1 MQRDEDMQSDD
12 LEGKILNSNP
22 LLEAYGNAVTVRNN
36 NSSRFGKWTVL
47 EFNSVGMVTGC
58 HIKPYLLEK
67 SRVAFHT
74 EGERNY
80 HCFYHLFEAAKE
92 DKDLLTS
99 LELDK
104 QFNYMIPKK
113 HAPDE
118 PKGRK
123 RTRRKSIAL
132 ASSILPGQDKAPV
145 QDNRKYRQVRNA
157 FHKIGLTAREVRG
170 SYELLAGI
178 LHLGEVSF
186 EAVVS
191 SAGTEACTIKDDTPV
206 TSAARILGID
216 KEQLAFSLT
225 RRKLPGL
232 DIHVRYN
239 CDGAMDARDAL
250 AKALYEALFHWMV
263 HKINLT
269 LRNHDNDTSRTIGV
283 LDIFGFECFLKNGFE
298 QLCINYS
305 NEKLHFF
312 FNDYVFRME
321 KVVYEKEKL
330 KIDGNIEYVDN
341 SACLKMFENRSKGIF
356 ALLDDV
362 SRLGESSDAQFLQK
376 QKRTWKKSSAS
387 TPRLHSDAATSFRVK
402 HYAGDVSYNVTGF
415 LKRNADA
422 LHPDLAKLISTS
434 TNGFV
439 NGVVQQSPVTTAT
452 SATSGTPRRGG
463 KKGKKTK
470 RSIGTQFQNSLKSLV
485 KMLNSTT
492 PHFIRCLKPNPMQKP
507 SIFQSPMVLNQLRQ
521 LGFLSVC
528 QIRQNGYPVRLLFA
542 EFWRL
547 YQHCLPPKVKLDL
560 LKNSA
565 ADVVFAHCHTLV
577 EALCKHIPT
586 LAKAGIQVGT
596 TMVFMKDAAAQLLRQ
611 SRDKIVKLQAI
622 RIQAYCRR
630 YLARCMWLQHRACFR
645 GLANAT
651 AARDLNLLEE
661 WLVKA
666 QELLY
671 IPYKIVA
678 DAQTLRARIVQEN
691 AILEKVRMAMKEPS
705 VRKLGAAIRLAR
717 KKKVVGPEIEKAK
730 AVLTDLQTIN
740 ARQVD
745 LRKAIESRDKKMLK
759 IAIDSG
765 TKLAHDKHFADFSQT
780 KDLLAVLE
788 TSKHLLNLIIE
799 EQQAIAR
806 MAKAV
811 ASLSAILDHKHT
823 LATLNEVVKGKAI
836 PEVKASIETVNAL
849 AVPNTESGII
859 QAQDAIKR
867 AEMMIAEAEEKER
880 QARLEQQ
887 RREEEARQRRL
898 EQQRREEAARL
909 EKQRRE
915 EQARREAE
923 KKRIANLKA
932 REAAAAEAAL
942 LAKEAEEERLRL
954 EQLKRKEE
962 QMRREELQR
971 KEEEMRQEELRRR
984 EEEMRQEELKRKEE
998 EMRQQELERKRKEL
1012 HEKPDIE
1019 DGEEQEPQRGDDY
1032 AQTVR
1037 KLRESLDAELQ
1048 QLDANWKKDDEDK
1061 KLDMLMRTPRP
1072 SERAVSFI
1080 TDAVFSDDASDVES
1094 VYEAE
1099 TAPLGNP
1106 ASSRMQQQIEQVR
1119 RRMTTSLRAYPSNLR
1134 LQPLWLATSA
1144 MEEELD
1150 VVYSKDNDMTFRETY
1165 HDVRQILTVLAQLNT
1180 KSRGVGLTLAS
1191 NDLTDKMF
1199 CTGWLLKPRPV
1210 QPGGVKDNS
1219 CVKKRFFVL
1228 AGAKLKYCSIASTA
1242 KKDLRSSIAIFDS
1255 MVKAVS
1261 HVEEKKLYKNQPSAA
1276 AQFRERLTAGKDA
1289 HIVPAL
1295 VQAGMSK
1302 LGISLGAKRLK
1313 VRMKPDSVL
1322 RQEGVTDGLYLYA
1335 VERGDGRFVD
1345 LRNRSPKQVVDV
1357 LHSWVHH
1364 DRILFFS
1371 THKSRTKATQSHAAV
1386 KVELTPAPKRGNV
1399 NIKICCSGPDGLVY
1413 DNFYFAAENQVS
1425 ALKWKQAF
1433 ENMALFIR
1441 AEFVMNKIN
1450 LQKRLREKIGNL
1462 LLKPCFSK
1470 KEIVSARKYLSEADR
1485 LGISSQ
1491 FIVTRLRDEFNNSLL
1506 VRMAEYMRVC
1516 VCALVHIYTQGS
1528 VYRGK

>member
-104 QFNYMIPKK
+104 QFSYMIPKK

-132 ASSILPGQDKAPV
+132 ASAILPPQDKAPV
-145 QDNRKYRQVRNA
+145 QDDRKYRQVRNA
-157 FHKIGLTAREVRG
+157 FRKIGLTAREVRG
-170 SYELLAGI
+170 SYEVLAGI

-186 EAVVS
+186 EAVAS
-191 SAGTEACTIKDDTPV
+191 SAGTEACNIKDDKPV
-206 TSAARILGID
+206 TSVARILGID
-216 KEQLAFSLT
+216 KNQLAFSLT

-232 DIHVRYN
+232 DIDVRYT
-239 CDGAMDARDAL
+239 CHGAMDARDAL

-263 HKINLT
+263 HKINAN
-269 LRNHDNDTSRTIGV
+269 LRKHDNDSSHTIGV

-341 SACLKMFENRSKGIF
+341 SPCLKMFENKSKGIF

-362 SRLGESSDAQFLQK
+362 SRLGESSDEQFLQK
-376 QKRTWKKSSAS
+376 QQRAWKKSSAS
-387 TPRLHSDAATSFRVK
+387 TPRLHSEPAISFRVK
-402 HYAGDVSYNVTGF
+402 HYAGDVSYNATGF

-422 LHPDLAKLISTS
+422 LHPDLVKLILTS
-434 TNGFV
+434 SNGFV
-439 NGVVQQSPVTTAT
+439 NGVMQQSPVTADTLAT
-452 SATSGTPRRGG
+452 PSTPRKGG
-463 KKGKKTK
+463 KKKGNKTK
-470 RSIGTQFQNSLKSLV
+470 RSIGTQFKNSLRALV

-528 QIRQNGYPVRLLFA
+528 QIRQNGYPVRLLFG

-547 YQHCLPPKVKLDL
+547 YQHCLPPKIKLDL
-560 LKNSA
+560 LRHSGPDAVIARCRN
-565 ADVVFAHCHTLV
+565 LV

-596 TMVFMKDAAAQLLRQ
+596 TMVFMKDTAAQLLRH
-611 SRDKIVKLQAI
+611 SRDKIVKFQAI

-630 YLARCMWLQHRACFR
+630 FIARCMWLQHRACLH
-645 GLANAT
+645 GLADAT
-651 AARDLNLLEE
+651 AARDLSLLEE
-661 WLVKA
+661 WLLKA

-671 IPYKIVA
+671 IPYKVVA
-678 DAQTLRARIVQEN
+678 DAQTLRARIVEEN
-691 AILEKVRMAMKEPS
+691 AILEKVRLAMKEPS
-705 VRKLGAAIRLAR
+705 VRKLGAVIRLAG
-717 KKKVVGPEIEKAK
+717 KKNVDGPEIEKAK

-745 LRKAIESRDKKMLK
+745 LRKAIESRDKERLK
-759 IAIDSG
+759 IAIDKG
-765 TKLAHDKHFADFSQT
+765 MEIAHAKQYAGFLQT
-780 KDLLAVLE
+780 KDLLAVLT
-788 TSKHLLNLIIE
+788 TSKSLLNLIIE

-806 MAKAV
+806 MVKAV
-811 ASLSAILDHKHT
+811 ASLNAILDQKHT
-823 LATLNEVVKGKAI
+823 LTALNEAVKGRAI
-836 PEVKASIETVNAL
+836 PEVRASIETVNAL
-849 AVPNTESGII
+849 AVPNTESSI
-859 QAQDAIKR
+859 AEAKDAIKR
-867 AEMMIAEAEEKER
+867 GEMMIEAAEEKER
-880 QARLEQQ
+880 QERLEQQ
-887 RREEEARQRRL
+887 RREEEARRQRL
-898 EQQRREEAARL
+898 EQQRREKEARL

-915 EQARREAE
+915 EQARLEKQRLEEEQTRLEAE
-923 KKRIANLKA
+923 KKRKACLKA
-932 REAAAAEAAL
+932 RKAAEAAQ
-942 LAKEAEEERLRL
+942 LAKEAEEARLRQ
-954 EQLKRKEE
+954 EQIERKKEQMRQEELKRNEEQIRQEELKRKEE
-962 QMRREELQR
+962 Q
-971 KEEEMRQEELRRR
+971 
-984 EEEMRQEELKRKEE
+984 MRQEELKRKEE
-998 EMRQQELERKRKEL
+998 QMRQEDLERKRKES
-1012 HEKPDIE
+1012 HEKQQTE
-1019 DGEEQEPQRGDDY
+1019 DGEDY

-1037 KLRESLDAELQ
+1037 QRRESLDAELQ
-1048 QLDANWKKDDEDK
+1048 QLDANWKKDDEDE
-1061 KLDMLMRTPRP
+1061 KLDMLMMTPRP
-1072 SERAVSFI
+1072 SERAVSV
-1080 TDAVFSDDASDVES
+1080 TGDSEDASDVES
-1094 VYEAE
+1094 VSEAE
-1099 TAPLGNP
+1099 FGPPKNELG
-1106 ASSRMQQQIEQVR
+1106 SRMQRQIEQVR
-1119 RRMTTSLRAYPSNLR
+1119 RRMTTTLNVYPSNLR
-1134 LQPLWLATSA
+1134 LQPLWLATST
-1144 MEEELD
+1144 MKEELD

-1199 CTGWLLKPRPV
+1199 CTGWLLKPKPA
-1210 QPGGVKDNS
+1210 QTGGVKDNT

-1228 AGAKLKYCSIASTA
+1228 AGTKLKYCSMESTA
-1242 KKDLRSSIAIFDS
+1242 RKDLKSSIAIFDS
-1255 MVKAVS
+1255 MRKAVS
-1261 HVEEKKLYKNQPSAA
+1261 HTEEKRLHSNQPSAA

-1289 HIVPAL
+1289 HIIPAL

-1313 VRMKPDSVL
+1313 VRLKPDSVL
-1322 RQEGVTDGLYLYA
+1322 RQEGVRDGLYLYA

-1345 LRNRSPKQVVDV
+1345 LRNHSPKQVVDV

-1371 THKSRTKATQSHAAV
+1371 KQKSRAKPTQRNAAV
-1386 KVELTPAPKRGNV
+1386 KVELSQNPERGNV
-1399 NIKICCSGPDGLVY
+1399 SLKICCSGPSMQVY
-1413 DNFYFAAENQVS
+1413 DSFYFAAENQVS
-1425 ALKWKQAF
+1425 GLKWKQAF

-1470 KEIVSARKYLSEADR
+1470 KEIPSARKYLGEADR

-1506 VRMAEYMRVC
+1506 VRVN
-1516 VCALVHIYTQGS
+1516 VCAC
-1528 VYRGK
+1528 VYICM